1 MTLRPSQ
8 RQAFGACLTF
18 ALVLG
23 LVVFTWGQSDPLC
36 PQLVDCEYEAP
47 AFAIR
52 VVDQQSGQPL
62 ADVHA
67 LATWLVYGGHGGRT
81 PLVVLEAVSAADGT
95 ISFPAWGPIRSGA
108 AGIYPARDPVI
119 SLFRPGYR
127 ALLVFNHSPVGQ
139 RHTVRVHAFQQAGS
153 RYELSPLLGT
163 PAEIVAGLREATDTF
178 DGSTLSPHHP
188 SSDRRAFVNRLKLV
202 RSEAERL
209 PRNLP
214 EVRQLFWRLDTGIE
228 LFDVG
233 GGS

>member
-52 VVDQQSGQPL
+52 VVDQQTGQSL

-108 AGIYPARDPVI
+108 AGIEPSRDPVI
-119 SLFRPGYR
+119 SLFHPAYR
-127 ALLVFNHSPVGQ
+127 VLRVRNHTPLGQ
-139 RHTVRVHAFQQAGS
+139 PDTVRVHAFQQAGS
-153 RYELSPLLGT
+153 RFELIPLRGSHADT
-163 PAEIVAGLREATDTF
+163 IAKLREATDPF
-178 DGSTLSPHHP
+178 DGSTLSKRHP
-188 SSDRRAFVNRLKLV
+188 SSGRKAFVNRLRLV
-202 RSEAERL
+202 RTEAERL
-209 PRNLP
+209 PRTVVGL
-214 EVRQLFWRLDTGIE
+214 EDFLWALDGDTRLLQQE
-228 LFDVG
+228 
-233 GGS
+233 

>member
-108 AGIYPARDPVI
+108 AGIEPSRDPVI
-119 SLFRPGYR
+119 SLFHPAYR
-127 ALLVFNHSPVGQ
+127 VLRVRNHTPLGQ
-139 RHTVRVHAFQQAGS
+139 PDTVRVHAFQQAGH
-153 RYELSPLLGT
+153 RFELSTLQGGS
-163 PAEIVAGLREATDTF
+163 PAEIAANLREAANPF
-178 DGSTLSPHHP
+178 DGSTLSERHP
-188 SSDRRAFVNRLKLV
+188 SPMRQAYLNRMRLIRA
-202 RSEAERL
+202 EAERL
-209 PRNLP
+209 PRSFSGL
-214 EVRQLFWRLDTGIE
+214 EQLLWAIDSNIRGFQ
-228 LFDVG
+228 
-233 GGS
+233 